1 MVVREPFLKRS
12 VEERMV
18 VRNESERRGSL
29 KELEIVKRFADFGFQ
44 VQPEALELL
53 SHYSSTCD
61 REGDFNIGEL
71 AECVTKSVDP
81 SIFVISPELIADII
95 KKKDVRSA
103 EKVTSVVEQ
112 QPQVDAPAI
121 LKSFPEHGKAA
132 DQKDFLPHFIDRYE
146 RLSGIIKK
154 RLKCGQIR
162 FIKSGSA
169 NEEISVV
176 GMVSSVAKTA
186 KGNIRVELED
196 TSGSLSV
203 IVPHKEEII
212 PDEIIGVTGF
222 LSSGRQ
228 LIAERIIYP
237 DVPIPTAT
245 SQSALPLS
253 DKEQQRRATHAVF
266 ISDLHFGSTTFLDG
280 AWDRFVQWMNEE
292 SSRLEIAYLVVAGD
306 IVDGIGV
313 YPGQEEDLSITD
325 IEAQYKMAAGSISDL
340 PSHLHIILAPGNH
353 DAVRSAEPQPPLPE
367 KIQKFFPEHTCFVSN
382 PAYIRIGG
390 RQVLIYHGQSYDD
403 FVNVV
408 SRLSYAKPEDVMIE
422 MLRRRHLAPL
432 YGNNVS
438 ILPDGHDYGVIDPVP
453 EIFQCGHTHT
463 VGISKYRNVLLIN
476 AGTWQ
481 AQTPYQKKR
490 GINPVTGCATLVDL
504 SELKVKVLDF
514 GGRSGA

>member
-1 MVVREPFLKRS
+1 MKEPFLKRS
-12 VEERMV
+12 VKETML
-18 VRNESERRGSL
+18 VRNDSERRESS

-81 SIFVISPELIADII
+81 SIFVISPEQIADII
-95 KKKDVRSA
+95 QKRGVQSA

-112 QPQVDAPAI
+112 QLHVDAPAV
-121 LKSFPEHGKAA
+121 LKSYPEHGSAA

-162 FIKSGSA
+162 FVRSGSA
-169 NEEISVV
+169 SEEISAV
-176 GMVSSVAKTA
+176 GIVSSVAKTA

-222 LSSGRQ
+222 LSHGGY

-245 SQSALPLS
+245 SQSALTLS
-253 DKEQQRRATHAVF
+253 EKEQQRPSSHAVF

-292 SSRLEIAYLVVAGD
+292 SGSLGIAYLVVAGD

-325 IEAQYKMAAGSISDL
+325 IEEQYKIAAGSVRDL
-340 PSHLHIILAPGNH
+340 PPHIHVVLAPGNH
-353 DAVRSAEPQPPLPE
+353 DAVRNAEPQPPLPE
-367 KIQKFFPEHTCFVSN
+367 NIRKLFPEHTCFVSN
-382 PAYIRIGG
+382 PAYIQIGD

-403 FVNVV
+403 FVNSV
-408 SRLSYAKPEDVMIE
+408 SRLSYSKPEDVMIE

-438 ILPDGHDYGVIDPVP
+438 IVPDGHDYGVIDPVP

-476 AGTWQ
+476 SGTWQ

-504 SELKVKVLDF
+504 SELKVKVMDF